1 MKLSKMNLMSTGFTR
16 VVTAILFVAIS
27 FSFANAQEKKG
38 ARLEYT
44 KQVAELGQ
52 IAVESLEPVTM
63 EIEFVNE
70 GDEPLVV
77 SSVRGCCGTRI
88 KDYTKQPIMPGEKGI
103 VNIEF
108 RLAPRPHNI
117 NRSVSIMSNDERGM
131 KVFRIRGEV
140 VEESAEVFG
149 TQVKPTAGP
158 RAN

>member
-1 MKLSKMNLMSTGFTR
+1 MKPSKLKSLPTQIFR
-16 VVTAILFVAIS
+16 S
-27 FSFANAQEKKG
+27 FSILLMTLFFAAGAFSQENKG

-44 KQVAELGQ
+44 KDVAELGQ
-52 IAVESLEPVTM
+52 ITLESLEPVKM

-88 KDYTKQPIMPGEKGI
+88 KDYPRQPIMPGEKGI
-103 VNIEF
+103 VEIEF

-117 NRSVSIMSNDERGM
+117 NRSVSIMSNDDRGM
-131 KVFRIRGEV
+131 KVFRIRGQV
-140 VEESAEVFG
+140 VEESNETFG
-149 TQVKPTAGP
+149 AQMQKGAGP

>member
-1 MKLSKMNLMSTGFTR
+1 MKPTKLNPR
-16 VVTAILFVAIS
+16 PTAIYRSVFTLLIMFFFVAGAIS
-27 FSFANAQEKKG
+27 QDKKG

-44 KQVAELGQ
+44 KEVAELGQ

-88 KDYTKQPIMPGEKGI
+88 KNYPKQPIMPGEKGI
-103 VNIEF
+103 VEIEF

-117 NRSVSIMSNDERGM
+117 NRSVSVMSNDDRGM

-140 VEESAEVFG
+140 VEESTEAFG
-149 TQVKPTAGP
+149 TQMKPAAGP